1 MEDCFSWGSV
11 RKKQLGEGGGAGE
24 RGAQDVVEVPTKWV
38 AASRGVLQNRRDGAL
53 MAWEV
58 LCASE

>member
-1 MEDCFSWGSV
+1 MEDCFSWALVGKSSV
-11 RKKQLGEGGGAGE
+11 EGGGAGE
-24 RGAQDVVEVPTKWV
+24 RGAQDVVVVPTKWV
-38 AASRGVLQNRRDGAL
+38 AASRGVVQNQGDGAP